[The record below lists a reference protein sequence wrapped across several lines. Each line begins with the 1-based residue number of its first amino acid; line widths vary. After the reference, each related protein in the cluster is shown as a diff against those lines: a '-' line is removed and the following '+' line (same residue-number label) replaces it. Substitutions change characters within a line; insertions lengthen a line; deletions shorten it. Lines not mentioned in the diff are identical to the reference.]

1 MGMIKLKKLFQP
13 FKIGPLELPNR
24 IIMIAVSTRYDF
36 EESNRLAN
44 FYAERAKGGVG
55 LIITGALQTLYP
67 GRKTGASRINIYSDS
82 DIPKLK
88 QWVKAIH
95 DNGGRAAAQ
104 LATYGYWSKKGTEG
118 TAEEVGPSAVVL
130 PREGIH
136 PIFSLAEYLPPVRA
150 LTLEEIRMIEE
161 AIGDAAL
168 RALEAGFD
176 AVEIQCIGG
185 NILHRFT
192 NPFTNIRKD
201 QYGGNVE
208 NRLRITT
215 ESIANVK
222 QKVGNDFP
230 IICRIPGLDMV
241 PWGLGLSHWQE
252 IAPYVEKAGVHALNV
267 YPRWMESREPLPQM
281 CVPRNAFVP
290 LAEGIKQAVNIPVIA
305 AVRINDPLDAEKILA
320 AGKSDFIGMGRP
332 LVADPD
338 LPNKAKEGRL
348 EDINLCTACCRCYDD
363 VASDRFMC
371 CSVNARAGREGEYT
385 INRTKEAK
393 KVFVIG
399 GGPAGME
406 AARVAALRGHQV
418 TLFEAKDK
426 LGGQLLYAIVPPY
439 KDEWNSTI
447 RYFTTQLDKLHVKV
461 RMNERCTGQEIE
473 EGRPDVLIV
482 ATGATP
488 LILDLPG
495 IHGNH
500 VVTALDVLADRK
512 QIGQNVVIVGG
523 GLTGCET
530 AEFLAQKGKE
540 VTILE
545 MLPRIGADYG
555 PMNRWVVIDR
565 LIAAGIRLETGVKV
579 EGINER
585 GVKVI
590 RSGLYP
596 EFFEADS
603 VVLAMGMVS
612 NDEAARNL
620 VGKVAS
626 VFKIGDAAKPASVTE
641 AIESGFKIALQI

>member
-1 MGMIKLKKLFQP
+1 MGMMKLEKLFQP
-13 FKIGPLELPNR
+13 SKIGPLEIPNR
-24 IIMIAVSTRYDF
+24 IVMVAVTTRYDF
-36 EESNRLAN
+36 EESDRLAK

-55 LIITGALQTLYP
+55 LITTGALQTLYP
-67 GRKTGASRINIYSDS
+67 SRKTGASRINLYNDR

-88 QWVKAIH
+88 EWVKAIH
-95 DNGGRAAAQ
+95 DHGSKAAAQ

-118 TAEEVGPSAVVL
+118 TAEDVGPSAIVL

-136 PIFSLAEYLPPVRA
+136 PVFSLAEYLPRSRA
-150 LTLEEIRMIEE
+150 LTLEEILMIQE

-168 RALEAGFD
+168 RAREAGFD
-176 AVEIQCIGG
+176 VIEIQCVGG

-192 NPFTNIRKD
+192 NPFTNSRKD

-208 NRLRITT
+208 NRVRMIAETL
-215 ESIANVK
+215 ANVK

-252 IAPYVEKAGVHALNV
+252 IAPYLEKAGVHALNV

-281 CVPRNAFVP
+281 CVPRNAFVY
-290 LAEGIKQAVNIPVIA
+290 LAEGIKQVVKIPVIA
-305 AVRINDPLDAEKILA
+305 CVRINDPVDAEQILA
-320 AGKSDFIGMGRP
+320 TGKADLVGMGRA
-332 LVADPD
+332 LIADPD

-363 VASDRFMC
+363 VGSDKSMC
-371 CSVNARAGREGEYT
+371 CSVNARAGREGET
-385 INRTKEAK
+385 IVKRAMKAK
-393 KVFVIG
+393 KVFIIG

-418 TLFEAKDK
+418 TLFETKDK
-426 LGGQLLYAIVPPY
+426 LGGQLICATVPPY
-439 KDEWNSTI
+439 KDEWKSTI
-447 RYFTTQLDKLHVKV
+447 RYLTTQLEKLHVEV
-461 RMNERCTGQEIE
+461 RMNTRCTAKEVEKGK
-473 EGRPDVLIV
+473 PDVVIV
-482 ATGATP
+482 ATGAMP
-488 LILDLPG
+488 LIPNLPG
-495 IHGNH
+495 MNGDH
-500 VVTALDVLADRK
+500 VVTAVDVLVGIK
-512 QIGQNVVIVGG
+512 KTGEIVVVVGG
-523 GLTGCET
+523 GSTGCET
-530 AEFLAQKGKE
+530 AEFLAQKGKQ

-579 EGINER
+579 EGISEK
-585 GVKVI
+585 GVKVL
-590 RSGLYP
+590 RAGLYP

-620 VGKVAS
+620 VGKAAS
-626 VFKIGDAAKPASVTE
+626 VLKIGDALKPASVAE
-641 AIESGFKIALQI
+641 AIESGFKISLQI